1 MTFKTEVTEE
11 QKKLAEEKADALEQL
26 LREGL
31 KTMSEG
37 RLPEEGH
44 PVLMRLV
51 DLLEAIGHD
60 PGTIVH
66 EVFGGSTDGKGT
78 I

>member
-1 MTFKTEVTEE
+1 MAFKTEVTEE
-11 QKKLAEEKADALEQL
+11 QIKLAEEKADALEQL

-31 KTMSEG
+31 KNLSEG

-60 PGTIVH
+60 PGSIAR
-66 EVFGGSTDGKGT
+66 EVFGGSTDGKGN